1 MYFPGLPSE
10 SLIMA
15 NLMNKTLVD
24 ELGIKFKTKYFK
36 VFPERER
43 FETEFVKSI
52 YCGKKELVRSMMRS
66 TRSVLKLF

>member
-1 MYFPGLPSE
+1 
-10 SLIMA
+10 MA
-15 NLMNKTLVD
+15 NLMKNSMVD

-43 FETEFVKSI
+43 VETEIVKSI

-66 TRSVLKLF
+66 ARSVLKLF